1 MMLRLSRGGKLM
13 VAVLMFGL
21 VLGLAGA
28 GAAAAAAPEL
38 RLVPNEVEIGSF
50 FEGARVELQGTI
62 PPGAAAVVEVLGS
75 TATEEL
81 LRKGRRGGL
90 WMSVGEI
97 KVHNVPSLYLLQS
110 SSPEIPALTGQE
122 TPWGFAA
129 LQRAVQLSGMV
140 AAGEQAKFFNEFLE
154 LKKHERIYRV
164 LPESLKVSAG
174 PEGASAVRGMI
185 PLPAKVS
192 PGKYQVRL
200 SAVQDGRLLQ
210 QQESRLEVRMV
221 GFPAMLADLAY
232 QQGALYGILAVVIA
246 IVTGF
251 LMGFLFKGKTE
262 H

>member
-1 MMLRLSRGGKLM
+1 MLRPGRGWQG
-13 VAVLMFGL
+13 VTAVLMFGL
-21 VLGLAGA
+21 VLGLSGD
-28 GAAAAAAPEL
+28 AAAAAPEL

-50 FEGARVELQGTI
+50 FEGAQVELQGTI
-62 PPGAAAVVEVLGS
+62 PEGAAAVVEVLGS

-97 KVHNVPSLYLLQS
+97 RVHHVPSLYLVES
-110 SSPEIPALTGQE
+110 SSPEIPGLTGQE

-129 LQRAVQLSGMV
+129 LQREVKFSGSIE
-140 AAGEQAKFFNEFLE
+140 AGEQGKFFQDFLE
-154 LKKHERIYRV
+154 LKKHGQVYRI
-164 LPESLKVSAG
+164 LPGSLKVSAAR
-174 PEGASAVRGMI
+174 EGGSAVRGII
-185 PLPAKVS
+185 PLPAKVP

-210 QQESRLEVRMV
+210 QKEALLEVRMV
-221 GFPAMLADLAY
+221 GFPAMLWDMAQ

-251 LMGFLFKGKTE
+251 VMGILFKGKTE

>member
-1 MMLRLSRGGKLM
+1 MTRPNRGGNWV
-13 VAVLMFGL
+13 VAVLSCLL
-21 VLGLAGA
+21 VLALAGA
-28 GAAAAAAPEL
+28 AHAAAPEL
-38 RLVPNEVEIGSF
+38 QLVPNEVEIGAF
-50 FEGARVELQGTI
+50 FEGAQVELQGTI
-62 PPGAAAVVEVLGS
+62 PAGAEAVVEMLGS

-97 KVHNVPSLYLLQS
+97 KVNNVPSLYLLQS

-129 LQRAVQLSGMV
+129 LQKVVKLSGSLE
-140 AAGEQAKFFNEFLE
+140 ASENDKFFQEFLE
-154 LKKHERIYRV
+154 LKKHEQVYRV
-164 LPESLKVSAG
+164 SPGILKISPAPGGGSLVKGV
-174 PEGASAVRGMI
+174 I
-185 PLPAKVS
+185 PLPAKVP

-200 SAVQDGRLLQ
+200 SAVLHGSLLSQ
-210 QQESRLEVRMV
+210 RDAALEVRMV
-221 GFPAMLADLAY
+221 GFPAMLMKLAH

-251 LMGFLFKGKTE
+251 IMGILFKGKTE